1 MVPMRRSLGSAMQR
15 QALQMLDLNRIDLSG
30 LRLNRDTSVWLLR
43 QCDDLEQ
50 GRRIHSEL
58 ARTGIDSE
66 TLLGNTL
73 VQMYGK
79 CGSLAE
85 ARAAF
90 DGIAEKN
97 VFSWSIIIG
106 LYSRHRL
113 EREAIELFHAMD
125 VRPNCVTF
133 INTLGACSS
142 AEFLETGKK
151 IHAQIVAG
159 EVELEL
165 NLANSLISMYS
176 NCGSLVDAKRFFDG
190 MNRRNVVSWNCIIA
204 AFSGHGHYREAVD
217 LFYEMEKQGFKPD
230 RVSFVSVFSAC
241 SILEDLSQGRR
252 IHARFCD
259 GRMKLDVSIGN
270 TLLNMYARCGSLGDA
285 RSVFDSI
292 TSRNIVSWT
301 SMIAAYAQ
309 FDRFHDAYEV
319 FQKMGVAPNDVTFI
333 TILGACAEA
342 RALKQAREIHSLV
355 LTSGILE
362 KQQLTV
368 GNSLI
373 NTYAKCGSLSDA
385 KTVFESMATAERNVV
400 TWTSII
406 AACGLC
412 GHPREALA
420 LFHRME
426 LEGIPANEIT
436 FGTVLSACADLGSTR
451 EARCLHGLIVSGGYD
466 RDTVVCNG
474 LINMFGKC
482 GMVEDARAIFERM
495 RSRNLVTWTGM
506 LGAYIQ
512 QQEIR
517 QAVSLFQQMEV
528 EGITPNIVTMV
539 SIIVGCS
546 SSNTLEL
553 DPLEAAKSI
562 HRSCIVGTEM
572 EADTL
577 VGTAVVDMYVKSGDM
592 IQAREAFERISYKD
606 VMAWTTMV
614 AAYAQAGYADEA
626 LKLYARM
633 GLEGVAPDEITFV
646 NLLHACSRMGAKKEG
661 WTIHS
666 HILERGLPSSRV
678 LGNGLVCFYG
688 ACGTWLQAK
697 MVFENLSERDA
708 AAWNAAIGV
717 SGQHGFYDESLR
729 LFERMVLEG
738 MEPDEITFTNVLFS
752 CSHSGEIERAWR
764 WFLVMR
770 GDHGMEPNV
779 EHWGCLADL
788 FGRLGWIDEAERL
801 VSFLPRTRA
810 SIAWTTLLS
819 GCKVH
824 GDVSTAE
831 RAAERA
837 MAVDP
842 SKSSPY
848 VLLSHLYRC
857 GHLNLAGE
865 FVNGRLGCV

>member
-1 MVPMRRSLGSAMQR
+1 
-15 QALQMLDLNRIDLSG
+15 
-30 LRLNRDTSVWLLR
+30 
-43 QCDDLEQ
+43 
-50 GRRIHSEL
+50 RRIHSEL

-79 CGSLAE
+79 CGNLAE

-113 EREAIELFHAMD
+113 SREAIELFHAMD

-270 TLLNMYARCGSLGDA
+270 TLLNMYARCGSLDDA
-285 RSVFDSI
+285 RLVFDSI

-319 FQKMGVAPNDVTFI
+319 FQKMGVAPNEVTFI

-368 GNSLI
+368 GNGLI

-451 EARCLHGLIVSGGYD
+451 EARYLHGLIVSGGYD

-482 GMVEDARAIFERM
+482 GMLEDARAIFERM

-517 QAVSLFQQMEV
+517 QAVSLFQQM
-528 EGITPNIVTMV
+528 
-539 SIIVGCS
+539 
-546 SSNTLEL
+546 
-553 DPLEAAKSI
+553 
-562 HRSCIVGTEM
+562 
-572 EADTL
+572 
-577 VGTAVVDMYVKSGDM
+577 
-592 IQAREAFERISYKD
+592 ERISYKD

-661 WTIHS
+661 WTIRS

-697 MVFENLSERDA
+697 MVFENLAERDS

-848 VLLSHLYRC
+848 VLLSHL
-857 GHLNLAGE
+857 
-865 FVNGRLGCV
+865 

>member
-1 MVPMRRSLGSAMQR
+1 
-15 QALQMLDLNRIDLSG
+15 
-30 LRLNRDTSVWLLR
+30 
-43 QCDDLEQ
+43 
-50 GRRIHSEL
+50 
-58 ARTGIDSE
+58 
-66 TLLGNTL
+66 
-73 VQMYGK
+73 
-79 CGSLAE
+79 
-85 ARAAF
+85 
-90 DGIAEKN
+90 
-97 VFSWSIIIG
+97 
-106 LYSRHRL
+106 
-113 EREAIELFHAMD
+113 MD

-230 RVSFVSVFSAC
+230 RVSFV
-241 SILEDLSQGRR
+241 
-252 IHARFCD
+252 
-259 GRMKLDVSIGN
+259 
-270 TLLNMYARCGSLGDA
+270 
-285 RSVFDSI
+285 SVFDSI

-517 QAVSLFQQMEV
+517 QA
-528 EGITPNIVTMV
+528 
-539 SIIVGCS
+539 
-546 SSNTLEL
+546 
-553 DPLEAAKSI
+553 
-562 HRSCIVGTEM
+562 
-572 EADTL
+572 
-577 VGTAVVDMYVKSGDM
+577 
-592 IQAREAFERISYKD
+592 
-606 VMAWTTMV
+606 
-614 AAYAQAGYADEA
+614 
-626 LKLYARM
+626 
-633 GLEGVAPDEITFV
+633 GVAPDEITFV